1 LSFFH
6 CPNSTPSS
14 GRARFANEKFHTEK
28 IRQRI
33 NSPPRRRHHGR
44 ARQIFKTKPKIA
56 RGAILNE
63 SSLDLAR
70 LEKGWL
76 DPFVNIAGK
85 PYLKRE
91 SIEKFTRRAAAGEFA
106 KAPHVPRKEKGCPQ

>member
-1 LSFFH
+1 MRNNTQANVGLITADIPPLTSVATF
-6 CPNSTPSS
+6 CRGIGRTPPTIW
-14 GRARFANEKFHTEK
+14 RW
-28 IRQRI
+28 Q
-33 NSPPRRRHHGR
+33 
-44 ARQIFKTKPKIA
+44 Q
-56 RGAILNE
+56 
-63 SSLDLAR
+63 
-70 LEKGWL
+70 KGWL